1 MTPIV
6 VVAVLV
12 PVVLPLIWMVVLY
25 NRFTSV
31 HYHLKTS
38 WSDVDVELKRRYDLI
53 PNLVEVVEGYAKHE
67 RSTLEALIELRAV
80 AVANDQR
87 PDLQSD
93 DELALE
99 KGLGEVMLVVEA
111 YPDLKANQNFMELQ
125 KELSETET
133 RIARARRFYNAN
145 VRSFRTAVMT
155 FPKNV
160 IAGMFG
166 FQSSE
171 FSFFEASA
179 GDREAVKV
187 DATDFS

>member
-111 YPDLKANQNFMELQ
+111 YPDLKAGDRFRDLQRELAN
-125 KELSETET
+125 TED
-133 RIARARRFYNAN
+133 RIAATRRFYNAN
-145 VRSFRTAVMT
+145 VRELNQLCRT
-155 FPKNV
+155 FPSSIV
-160 IAGMFG
+160 AGLFG
-166 FQSSE
+166 FEPQG
-171 FSFFEASA
+171 FFEAEKDGRQVPSIE
-179 GDREAVKV
+179 G
-187 DATDFS
+187 